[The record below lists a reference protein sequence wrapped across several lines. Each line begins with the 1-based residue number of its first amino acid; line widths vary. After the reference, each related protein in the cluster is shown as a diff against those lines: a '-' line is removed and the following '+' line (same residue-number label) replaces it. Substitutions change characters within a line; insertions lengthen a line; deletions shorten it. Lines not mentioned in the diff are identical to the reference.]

1 MWKKSIIVPIPKKIN
16 ARQMNDFR
24 PISLTSLL
32 MKCFESIIKIWLV
45 EHTSQ
50 LIHPLQFA
58 YYRRNR
64 SVEDATLILLNFI
77 YKHVDIGK
85 RHARLLFIDFSSAFN
100 TSQPIILAERL
111 LSEFDVPKGL
121 VAWILDFLT
130 RRSQI
135 VRVNGEHSLELYSS
149 VGGPQGCV
157 LSPLL
162 FILYTDRCRSQYPD
176 RHIIKYAD
184 DTVVLS
190 LLKQGDTEHGPIL
203 NNILDWCEFSFT
215 N

>member
-1 MWKKSIIVPIPKKIN
+1 
-16 ARQMNDFR
+16 
-24 PISLTSLL
+24 
-32 MKCFESIIKIWLV
+32 MKCFERIIKIWLV

-50 LIHPLQFA
+50 LIDPLQFA
-58 YYRRNR
+58 YRRNR
-64 SVEDATLILLNFI
+64 SVEDATLTLLNFI

-100 TSQPIILAERL
+100 TIQPILLAERL
-111 LSEFDVPKGL
+111 LSGANVLVFRL

-135 VRVNGEHSLELYSS
+135 ARVNGEHSLELYSS
-149 VGGPQGCV
+149 VGCPQGCI

-203 NNILDWCEFSFT
+203 NYFLD
-215 N
+215 